1 MVKTSHF
8 QQRGCGSITG
18 QRIRSLHAMWQGQK
32 NEKEKRQISDWNWV
46 KEYEKKIC
54 LKRLKN
60 DQQTSE
66 KLLRITSFRGKLK
79 Q

>member
-8 QQRGCGSITG
+8 QQRGCGSITD

-46 KEYEKKIC
+46 KEYENTIC